1 METKPLEIAHISVC
15 VFESDDCSELGC
27 IMCCIL
33 GAKRSAILG
42 KGAYDGLWRWRLTE
56 EEEEVSVLS
65 FSISCP
71 VVSRVYKGPKRLSHV
86 LVQ

>member
-42 KGAYDGLWRWRLTE
+42 KGAYDG
-56 EEEEVSVLS
+56 
-65 FSISCP
+65 
-71 VVSRVYKGPKRLSHV
+71 
-86 LVQ
+86 